1 MENIAETILTQYAA
15 SPRLLSLIGSFNEA
29 VSPDKQLND
38 FYDLIWNIDTAETY
52 GLNIWGKI
60 VNVSRRLTVNDDF
73 NYLGFSEA
81 LIDVPTLTD
90 PKPFDQAPFY
100 SGKSIT
106 GTVELS
112 DPMYRKLIMMKAMAN
127 VTDCTIPNINRMLVY
142 MFGDSGR
149 AYIRN
154 DGGMMMSYVFEF
166 PLSTAELGIV
176 QSSDA
181 LPYPPGV
188 TVQIIQK
195 A

>member
-15 SPRLLSLIGSFNEA
+15 SPRLLSLIESFNDA
-29 VSPDKQLND
+29 VAPDKQIND
-38 FYDLIWNIDTAETY
+38 FYDLIWNVETAETY

-60 VNVSRRLTVNDDF
+60 VDVSRRLTVNDDF

-81 LIDVPTLTD
+81 LIDVPTTTD
-90 PKPFDQAPFY
+90 PKPFNQAPFFN
-100 SGKSIT
+100 GKNST

-127 VTDCTIPNINRMLVY
+127 ITDCTIPNINRMLVY
-142 MFGDSGR
+142 MFSDSGR

-166 PLSTAELGIV
+166 PLTTAELGIV

-188 TVQIIQK
+188 TVRIIQK

>member
-1 MENIAETILTQYAA
+1 MDNVAETILTQYAA
-15 SPRLLSLIGSFNEA
+15 SPKLLSLIDTFNDV
-29 VSPDKQLND
+29 VSPGLQLES
-38 FYDLIWNIDTAETY
+38 FYDLIWNIETAETY
-52 GLNIWGKI
+52 GLNVWGKI
-60 VNVSRRLTVNDDF
+60 VNVSRLTVNDDF

-90 PKPFDQAPFY
+90 PKPFNQAPFY
-100 SGKSIT
+100 SGKTST

-127 VTDCTIPNINRMLVY
+127 ITDCTIPNINRMLVY

-154 DGGMMMSYVFEF
+154 DGGMLMSYVFEF
-166 PLSTAELGIV
+166 KLSVAELGIV

-188 TVQIIQK
+188 TVQIIQTV
-195 A
+195 

>member
-1 MENIAETILTQYAA
+1 MDNVAETILTQYAA
-15 SPRLLSLIGSFNEA
+15 SPKLLSLIDTFNDA
-29 VSPDKQLND
+29 VSPGLQLD
-38 FYDLIWNIDTAETY
+38 SFYDLVWNIETAETY
-52 GLNIWGKI
+52 GLNVWGKI

-90 PKPFDQAPFY
+90 PKPFNQAPFY
-100 SGKSIT
+100 SGKTST

-127 VTDCTIPNINRMLVY
+127 ITDCTIPNINRMLVY

-154 DGGMMMSYVFEF
+154 DGGMLMSYVFEF
-166 PLSTAELGIV
+166 KLSVAELGIV

-188 TVQIIQK
+188 TVQIIQTV
-195 A
+195 

>member
-1 MENIAETILTQYAA
+1 MDNVAETILTQYAA
-15 SPRLLSLIGSFNEA
+15 SPKLLSLIDTFNDV
-29 VSPDKQLND
+29 VSPGLQLES
-38 FYDLIWNIDTAETY
+38 FYDLIWNIETAETY
-52 GLNIWGKI
+52 GLNVWGKI

-90 PKPFDQAPFY
+90 PKPFNQAPFY
-100 SGKSIT
+100 SGKTST

-127 VTDCTIPNINRMLVY
+127 ITDCTIPNINRMLVY

-154 DGGMMMSYVFEF
+154 DGGMLMSYVFEF
-166 PLSTAELGIV
+166 KLSVAELGIV

-188 TVQIIQK
+188 TVQIIQTV
-195 A
+195 